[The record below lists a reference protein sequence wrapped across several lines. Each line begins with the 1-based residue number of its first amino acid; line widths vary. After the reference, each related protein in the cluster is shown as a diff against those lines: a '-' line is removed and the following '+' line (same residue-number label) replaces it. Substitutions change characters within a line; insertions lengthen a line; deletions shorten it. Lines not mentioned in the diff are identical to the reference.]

1 MEEIQSELK
10 DIKRMLKDV
19 NSQMQEL
26 REAIR
31 GAPFPTQMLPMP
43 QPYEHP
49 WWQYQWSGSQPC
61 RNNLGGQVQAPR
73 FRFDETGSTVSGTT
87 KAA

>member
-1 MEEIQSELK
+1 MEEIQNELK
-10 DIKRMLKDV
+10 DIKRMLNDV

-31 GAPFPTQMLPMP
+31 GAPFPTQMLSVPK
-43 QPYEHP
+43 PYEHP
-49 WWQYQWSGSQPC
+49 WWQYQRSGPVLG
-61 RNNLGGQVQAPR
+61 RNYLWGNVQATTNSPNQ
-73 FRFDETGSTVSGTT
+73 TGSTVSGAA

>member
-1 MEEIQSELK
+1 MEEIQNELK

-31 GAPFPTQMLPMP
+31 GAPFSTQMLPMP

-49 WWQYQWSGSQPC
+49 WWQYQRSGPVIG
-61 RNNLGGQVQAPR
+61 RNYQWGQVQATTNSSN
-73 FRFDETGSTVSGTT
+73 ETRSTVSGTT